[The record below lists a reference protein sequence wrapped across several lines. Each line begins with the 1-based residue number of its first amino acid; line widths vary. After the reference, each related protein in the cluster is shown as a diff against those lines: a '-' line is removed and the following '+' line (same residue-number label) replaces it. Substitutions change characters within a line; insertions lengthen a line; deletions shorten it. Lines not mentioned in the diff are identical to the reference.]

1 MVMNYED
8 KRKYLESF
16 AYLDLQVEELLCE
29 KKKWLNRALELKG
42 EDSKHDT
49 TASLKKVDALERQ
62 IDRTI
67 DKIIDQRDTIIN
79 AIERLET
86 QTLKT
91 ILFEKYI
98 RAKTFESISEDMGYC
113 ERQILRLHKKAI
125 DQLDLS

>member
-1 MVMNYED
+1 MNYED

-29 KKKWLNRALELKG
+29 KKKWLNRALGLKDG
-42 EDSKHDT
+42 ETERDT
-49 TASLKKVDALERQ
+49 AALLEKVDALERQ
-62 IDRTI
+62 IDVMIDRII
-67 DKIIDQRDTIIN
+67 DKRHTITKG
-79 AIERLET
+79 IEILEN
-86 QTLKT
+86 QTLRT

-125 DQLDLS
+125 EQLDLS